1 MLTRIDHVMICV
13 ADLDRGIDAYTQL
26 GFNVHPGGVHTG
38 RGTHNA
44 IAFFEDDYLELLSIR
59 DKDEYLSH
67 SAFGG
72 LVEITDGTSGTGRTI
87 AGSYSVD
94 ASGRAT
100 LELTSSAPTSNM
112 IFYLISLSKLVGID
126 VDPNA
131 R

>member
-13 ADLDRGIDAYTQL
+13 PDLGRGMDAYTRL

-72 LVEITDGTSGTGRTI
+72 LVECIEQGGGLRFIILQSDDLAADVAAMRARGAHRPGWNF
-87 AGSYSVD
+87 AGGPRCW
-94 ASGRAT
+94 ASAIRSP
-100 LELTSSAPTSNM
+100 SSSSST
-112 IFYLISLSKLVGID
+112 
-126 VDPNA
+126 
-131 R
+131 